1 MSRIH
6 IPIGYVRK
14 QQLGFAF
21 HGELINLIYPL
32 KCNNP
37 QDRLQG
43 HLRMRWGYDACLK
56 DGHARVR
63 IEVQSEVRHLQVVG
77 VSPTFWF
84 HGLQNMDSI
93 ASQSH
98 YKLIKFKWMGFSSS
112 KLRKVDWLSLG
123 ICGLW
128 GWTIRPSG
136 SSVLKCFVVLIASC
150 QRFISSH
157 GNAFLLHTWWGIDGW
172 KHTEA
177 SYHID
182 IGLWYMTPFW
192 GKCCDLENCIC
203 QLDYFLQY
211 SQVPENSQK
220 WWRLSNPK
228 QLIVYNLYKVSIFLE
243 ILMPLWFP

>member
-1 MSRIH
+1 MLGSYQGPFYFCMNWCWSPIHRRTPIPHLSQTSRIH

-84 HGLQNMDSI
+84 HGLQNIDSI

-98 YKLIKFKWMGFSSS
+98 CKLIKFKWMGFSSS

-123 ICGLW
+123 ICGL
-128 GWTIRPSG
+128 
-136 SSVLKCFVVLIASC
+136 
-150 QRFISSH
+150 
-157 GNAFLLHTWWGIDGW
+157 
-172 KHTEA
+172 
-177 SYHID
+177 
-182 IGLWYMTPFW
+182 
-192 GKCCDLENCIC
+192 
-203 QLDYFLQY
+203 
-211 SQVPENSQK
+211 
-220 WWRLSNPK
+220 
-228 QLIVYNLYKVSIFLE
+228 
-243 ILMPLWFP
+243 